1 MAAKHVEAIRPAANY
16 QYHPSLWGDQFLH
29 YDEREDE
36 HVEVDQQIEILKE
49 ETRKEILASLDDPAK
64 HTNLLKLIDVIQRL
78 GIAYYFEHEIT
89 QALDHIYNVYGD
101 EWNGGSTSL
110 WFRLLRQQGFYVSCD
125 IFNIYKLDNGSF
137 KDSLTKDIECML
149 ELYEAAYMRVQ
160 GEIILDEALEFTKT
174 HLEQIAKDP
183 LRCNNTLSR
192 HIHEAL
198 ELPVQ
203 KRLPRLDA
211 IRYIPFYE
219 QQDSHNKSLLRLAK
233 LGFNRLQSLHKKEL
247 NQLSK
252 WWKEFDAPKNVP
264 YARDRLVEHY
274 FWILGVYF
282 EPQYSR
288 SRIFLAKIITMTA
301 ILNDTYDIYGTYE
314 ELEIF
319 TKALQTWST
328 CMDTFPDYMKVIYKS
343 LLDIYEEMEEIMEKN
358 GKAYQVDYAK
368 EAMRELLTGGYM
380 AEAKLLHE
388 GHVPTFEEHNKI
400 TNLSAGHKMLST
412 SSFVG
417 MPGDI
422 VTQDSFKW
430 ALNNPRLITAS
441 AYIGR
446 ILNDIV
452 GHKEEQQRKHIPSIV
467 EMYMKEHN
475 LLREDVYD
483 LLKQRVEDAWKDLN
497 RETLTCKDI
506 HMSLKMCPI
515 NLARVEHKI
524 YKNGD
529 NLKFVGQEIQDYIK
543 SCFINAM
550 SV

>member
-1 MAAKHVEAIRPAANY
+1 MAAKQGEVVRPDADY
-16 QYHPSLWGDQFLH
+16 SYHPSLWGDQFLH
-29 YDEREDE
+29 YDEQEDDQ
-36 HVEVDQQIEILKE
+36 VEVDQQIEILKE
-49 ETRKEILASLDDPAK
+49 ETRKEILSSLDDPAK

-89 QALDHIYNVYGD
+89 QALGHIYNVYGD

-192 HIHEAL
+192 HIYEAL
-198 ELPVQ
+198 KRPIR
-203 KRLPRLDA
+203 KRLPRVDA
-211 IRYIPFYE
+211 LQYMPFYE

-247 NQLSK
+247 SQLSK
-252 WWKEFDAPKNVP
+252 WWKEFDAPKNLRYV
-264 YARDRLVEHY
+264 RDRLVELY
-274 FWILGVYF
+274 FWVLGVYF

-288 SRIFLAKIITMTA
+288 SRIFLTKVIKMAT
-301 ILNDTYDIYGTYE
+301 ILDDTYDIHGTYE

-319 TKALQTWST
+319 TKAVQRWSIT
-328 CMDTFPDYMKVIYKS
+328 CMDTLPDYMKMIYKS
-343 LLDIYEEMEEIMEKN
+343 LLDVYEEMEEIIDKD
-358 GKAYQVDYAK
+358 GKAYQVHYAK
-368 EAMRELLTGGYM
+368 DSMIDLVTSYM
-380 AEAKLLHE
+380 TEAKWLHE
-388 GHVPTFEEHNKI
+388 GHVPTFEEYNSI
-400 TNLSAGHKMLST
+400 TNLTGGYKMLTT
-412 SSFVG
+412 SSFVD

-422 VTQDSFKW
+422 VTQESFKW
-430 ALNNPRLITAS
+430 ALNNPPLIKAS
-441 AYIGR
+441 ADVSR
-446 ILNDIV
+446 IMDDIV
-452 GHKEEQQRKHIPSIV
+452 GHKEEQQRKHLPSRV
-467 EMYMKEHN
+467 EMYMKKYHLAE
-475 LLREDVYD
+475 EDVYD

-506 HMSLKMCPI
+506 HMALKMRPI
-515 NLARVEHKI
+515 NLARVI
-524 YKNGD
+524 DMLYKNDD
-529 NLKFVGQEIQDYIK
+529 NLKNVGQEIQDYIK
-543 SCFINAM
+543 SCFINAI